1 MWRSSDT
8 NDSEHEI
15 PRGSLAGKGER
26 RGRGPP
32 TDTEAHSNAAVG
44 KCAISSRQC
53 KAERE
58 SWQAILHRILCGRI
72 QIEWHKDKII
82 RI

>member
-8 NDSEHEI
+8 NDAEHEI
-15 PRGSLAGKGER
+15 HRGSLAGKGE

-44 KCAISSRQC
+44 KCAISSDNAKRKGSRGTQFC
-53 KAERE
+53 IGFFLVVNKF
-58 SWQAILHRILCGRI
+58 
-72 QIEWHKDKII
+72 EWHRAKL

>member
-15 PRGSLAGKGER
+15 HRGSVAGKGE

-32 TDTEAHSNAAVG
+32 TDTGAHSNAAVG

-53 KAERE
+53 KAGRE
-58 SWQAILHRILCGRI
+58 SWQAILHRTLPGLE
-72 QIEWHKDKII
+72 QI
-82 RI
+82 

>member
-8 NDSEHEI
+8 NDAEHEI
-15 PRGSLAGKGER
+15 HRGSLAGKGE

-53 KAERE
+53 KTERE
-58 SWQAILHRILCGRI
+58 PWHAILHRIPPGRE
-72 QIEWHKDKII
+72 QI
-82 RI
+82 